1 MTPSFR
7 STLLGDLEVDIELDA
22 QIGAMT
28 YFAIGGRADAL
39 VRPRS
44 ADALSVLLRRC
55 HDDEIPCRILG
66 KGANLL
72 VDDIGVDGIVVKLD
86 HPCFTATRFNREGNI
101 DALHA
106 MGGADLAKTVIET
119 VRLGLDG
126 LTAMTGIPA
135 TVGGAIRMN
144 AGGLYGCISD
154 SLSTVTC
161 LSQVGSLVTYDK
173 SGLSFGYR
181 ECRIAEPLI
190 LSATFDLQESDPVAL
205 RTKVK
210 EIFAWKKSKQPLAE
224 SSAGCAF
231 KNPITQEGER
241 VSAGK
246 IIDDAGLKGLSVGTA
261 SVSEHHANFITTK
274 ADTTATD
281 VIHLIDTIKQRVLDH
296 TNILLQEEIVIWS
309 RNPEVQR

>member
-7 STLLGDLEVDIELDA
+7 STLLGDLDVDIDHDA
-22 QIGAMT
+22 QIGTMT
-28 YFAIGGRADAL
+28 YFAIGGRADTL

-72 VDDIGVDGIVVKLD
+72 VDDIGVDGIVIKLD
-86 HPCFTATRFNREGNI
+86 HPCFTSIRFNREGNI

-106 MGGADLAKTVIET
+106 MAGADLAKTVMET
-119 VRLGLDG
+119 VRIGLDG

-135 TVGGAIRMN
+135 SIGGAIRMN

-161 LSQVGSLVTYDK
+161 LSNVGALVTYNKDE
-173 SGLSFGYR
+173 LSFSYR

-190 LSATFDLQESDPVAL
+190 LSATFDLHVGDPIEL
-205 RTKVK
+205 RKSVK
-210 EIFAWKKSKQPLAE
+210 EIFAWKKSRQPL
-224 SSAGCAF
+224 SDSTAGCTF
-231 KNPITQEGER
+231 KNPLSKDGER
-241 VSAGK
+241 ISAGK
-246 IIDDAGLKGLSVGTA
+246 IIDDTGLKGFSIGSA
-261 SVSEHHANFITTK
+261 SVSKHHANFITTK
-274 ADTTATD
+274 TDTTATD
-281 VIHLIDTIKQRVLDH
+281 VIVLIDSIKQQVLDH